1 MEQHPDDQKRIAKL
15 GIIPSIQVRRNSY
28 CICKRSNSAQP
39 THATSDMAYALDRLG
54 EDRTS
59 RSAYRMA
66 SLFPTES
73 TANTSKYPGPVL
85 GSDFPVEPPSPFEGM
100 YAAVTRLNPHT
111 GTSPAGPQG
120 WHPEESLTVEQAVLG
135 FTRNAA
141 YGWLKEGTAGAIE
154 VGNWADWIV
163 IDQDIWADKTGKSLK
178 DIVVKETWMGGRKVF
193 PLSGGSSAGVK
204 QTKGLK
210 GFQEILY
217 GGIQWIIGG
226 RKGEL

>member
-1 MEQHPDDQKRIAKL
+1 M
-15 GIIPSIQVRRNSY
+15 
-28 CICKRSNSAQP
+28 
-39 THATSDMAYALDRLG
+39 
-54 EDRTS
+54 
-59 RSAYRMA
+59 
-66 SLFPTES
+66 
-73 TANTSKYPGPVL
+73 
-85 GSDFPVEPPSPFEGM
+85 
-100 YAAVTRLNPHT
+100 
-111 GTSPAGPQG
+111 
-120 WHPEESLTVEQAVLG
+120 TVEQAVLG

-193 PLSGGSSAGVK
+193 PLSGGSSVGVK